1 MRGRQ
6 NLSDSNMVV
15 EISEQILNH
24 AQYFEEGKRR
34 LNWLVDVQVLLTEAN
49 DVAKE
54 SNEALQTF

>member
-1 MRGRQ
+1 
-6 NLSDSNMVV
+6 MVV

-34 LNWLVDVQVLLTEAN
+34 LDWLVDVQVLLTEAN